1 MASGRG
7 GLVWGKMTYGW
18 RKTIVDDG
26 DWLEGVGCSVLLQW
40 VEHATTRSSYTQT
53 GVGFV
58 QEFFHLEGGVI
69 NELINSIDREPTIF
83 SRFQIASLFRN
94 IEMCFKPIS
103 GILKKLYSVMKIVF
117 LQISYTLFSNFFK
130 KKLQKYFSQGLL

>member
-1 MASGRG
+1 M
-7 GLVWGKMTYGW
+7 
-18 RKTIVDDG
+18 
-26 DWLEGVGCSVLLQW
+26 
-40 VEHATTRSSYTQT
+40 
-53 GVGFV
+53 GFV

-117 LQISYTLFSNFFK
+117 SQISYTLFSNFFK